1 MILSISNFRCFD
13 VFFIDIRPMT
23 FLTGMNGSG
32 KSVVLAAL
40 SKVAELSFLTEEGVM
55 ETELLFPD
63 FLDKSRDLE
72 ISVDGFSVVG
82 GNDTLWL
89 KPSFPE
95 GWNPLSN
102 GRFMFHRGS
111 FNSLRPD
118 KKLEEVSGFIKE
130 TGDVLHV
137 FEHPENGLHPDL
149 QRDLGERLASLSAER
164 HVVVETHS
172 EHLIEGAR
180 RKLVKDDRKND
191 FLACCLGR
199 IRGRD
204 GKPGIASREVTLDS
218 HGFLDGPC
226 LSFD

>member
-1 MILSISNFRCFD
+1 
-13 VFFIDIRPMT
+13 MT

-40 SKVAELSFLTEEGVM
+40 SKVAELSFLAEEGVM
-55 ETELLFPD
+55 EDELLFSD

-82 GNDTLWL
+82 GIGTLWL
-89 KPSFPE
+89 KPSVKTVR
-95 GWNPLSN
+95 NPLSN
-102 GRFMFHRGS
+102 GRFMFHGGS

-137 FEHPENGLHPDL
+137 FEYPENGLHPDL
-149 QRDLGERLASLSAER
+149 QRDLGEQLASLSAKR

-180 RKLVKDDRKND
+180 RRLVKDDRKND
-191 FLACCLGR
+191 FLVCCLGR

-204 GKPGIASREVTLDS
+204 GMPGIASREVTLDL
-218 HGFLDGPC
+218 HGFPDGPY